1 MARLA
6 QDSPK
11 LCSLS
16 EVVNNSGP
24 FMVDKLHFQ
33 LFIQILT
40 PEHVKN
46 PDMEQSDIVNT
57 KSFWNHTEER

>member
-1 MARLA
+1 MWIAWINGYSWKKIP
-6 QDSPK
+6 QQ
-11 LCSLS
+11 
-16 EVVNNSGP
+16 N
-24 FMVDKLHFQ
+24 
-33 LFIQILT
+33 LFKKNICKT